1 MIIISGMIALAVLML
16 IVGVITGKILKKK
29 ILERLGIKGVDGEIT
44 ISAGGLKEY
53 IEQAHP
59 KTFTKDDLDALS
71 KMDDDDIIMIDKK
84 KDGSYGDI
92 HRIHSNDGMSDSLRD
107 IYRQNDGIMVF
118 EE

>member
-29 ILERLGIKGVDGEIT
+29 ILERLGIKGVDSEIT

-84 KDGSYGDI
+84 TDGSYGAV
-92 HRIHSNDGMSDSLRD
+92 HRLHSDDGLSDKLRTA
-107 IYRQNDGIMVF
+107 YQQNDGIMEF
-118 EE
+118 EN